1 MYILTWKPPEICL
14 YNRNHRVILTQR
26 KSGAALPTADWSSV
40 SNAAPLRYLDV
51 GTIHVPDGLFLVL
64 SEPQ

>member
-1 MYILTWKPPEICL
+1 
-14 YNRNHRVILTQR
+14 LTQR

-64 SEPQ
+64 SEPNEPNPLEVKT

>member
-1 MYILTWKPPEICL
+1 MYILTWKPPEIFL
-14 YNRNHRVILTQR
+14 HNGTHRVILTQR

-40 SNAAPLRYLDV
+40 SNTAPLRYLDV